1 MLFPGF
7 FLWEFFIKAWHYS
20 HFVVVLVGYI
30 CVFRKLL
37 PGNTEGGEL
46 RGYYLHLYI
55 DFCNI
60 LNYVGIFS
68 IAICA

>member
-1 MLFPGF
+1 MFPGF

-20 HFVVVLVGYI
+20 HFVVVVGYI

-46 RGYYLHLYI
+46 RGYYYNCTL
-55 DFCNI
+55 
-60 LNYVGIFS
+60 IFAMCFS
-68 IAICA
+68 SGH